1 MSGSL
6 FEQHNFCCC
15 GYKTNKKKKRVR
27 LKKKELG
34 VTFYCHGKI
43 AKMETF

>member
-1 MSGSL
+1 MK
-6 FEQHNFCCC
+6 ETKYTWQ
-15 GYKTNKKKKRVR
+15 
-27 LKKKELG
+27 KKELG